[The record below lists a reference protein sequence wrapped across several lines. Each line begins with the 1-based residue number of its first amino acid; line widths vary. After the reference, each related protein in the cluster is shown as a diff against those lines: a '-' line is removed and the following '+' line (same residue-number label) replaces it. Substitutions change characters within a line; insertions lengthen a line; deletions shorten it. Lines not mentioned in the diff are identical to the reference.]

1 MLIPLNYTP
10 RPYQV
15 PIWNCDRRFQIIK
28 AHRRFGK
35 TKLAFNRLVKQVLI
49 ACAKRRPQESLIS
62 AYYFFPTLRLARE
75 VVWDNLR
82 KLHIPQ
88 EWPQNT
94 NNMVI
99 ELPGSGMI
107 YVSGC
112 DDTVKRGFNP
122 SFVVFDEWAEVRDS
136 GIWPEVVR
144 PVLAENGG
152 SATFIYTPKGRNHAW
167 ELSKKTAGRPDW
179 EHFTLPV
186 SATQAIPSE
195 ELALAK
201 LDMPESLYR
210 QEFECEEIDNATGV
224 FRFNRSSVVGGFSK
238 EGNVQLGVDLA
249 KSADWTVITPFN
261 TDTFE
266 VGEQVRFNQIDWN
279 LQKAR
284 IQAEFYK
291 NKAQKCVIDQTGVG
305 SPIVDDLRLAGMNV
319 EGFVF
324 TERSREELLL
334 HLALLLEQGKITLP
348 DDDGLLQELDAFSYV
363 MNAGG
368 RLTMQS
374 PMTDDRVM
382 SLALAV
388 WGWNEKRRKAVL
400 PMQIRRNMITGEIF

>member
-1 MLIPLNYTP
+1 M
-10 RPYQV
+10 
-15 PIWNCDRRFQIIK
+15 
-28 AHRRFGK
+28 
-35 TKLAFNRLVKQVLI
+35 
-49 ACAKRRPQESLIS
+49 
-62 AYYFFPTLRLARE
+62 
-75 VVWDNLR
+75 
-82 KLHIPQ
+82 
-88 EWPQNT
+88 
-94 NNMVI
+94 MI

-186 SATQAIPSE
+186 SATQAIPAE

-201 LDMPESLYR
+201 LDMPEALYR

-224 FRFNRSSVVGGFSK
+224 FRFNREQIIGGFTK

-261 TDTFE
+261 TETFE

-305 SPIVDDLRLAGMNV
+305 SPIVDDLRLAGMNI

-348 DDDGLLQELDAFSYV
+348 NDEGLLQELDAFSYV

-400 PMQIRRNMITGEIF
+400 PTQIRRNMITGEIF

>member
-1 MLIPLNYTP
+1 M
-10 RPYQV
+10 
-15 PIWNCDRRFQIIK
+15 PIWNCDKRFQIIK

-82 KLHIPQ
+82 KLHIPA

-167 ELSKKTAGRPDW
+167 ELSKKTAGREDW
-179 EHFTLPV
+179 EHFTNFCLVLDRDSLGLFAWLCYRADMSNKVEWGISEIEAYRTYLGYLKEEYTTCEVKV
-186 SATQAIPSE
+186 SEKVIRRVFKGLCETGLVLGDGYINPLFSYPDRRKSE
-195 ELALAK
+195 YKRVAALWEK
-201 LDMPESLYR
+201 GD
-210 QEFECEEIDNATGV
+210 
-224 FRFNRSSVVGGFSK
+224 K
-238 EGNVQLGVDLA
+238 EGIINIC
-249 KSADWTVITPFN
+249 KTWKTT
-261 TDTFE
+261 
-266 VGEQVRFNQIDWN
+266 
-279 LQKAR
+279 
-284 IQAEFYK
+284 
-291 NKAQKCVIDQTGVG
+291 
-305 SPIVDDLRLAGMNV
+305 
-319 EGFVF
+319 
-324 TERSREELLL
+324 
-334 HLALLLEQGKITLP
+334 
-348 DDDGLLQELDAFSYV
+348 
-363 MNAGG
+363 
-368 RLTMQS
+368 
-374 PMTDDRVM
+374 
-382 SLALAV
+382 
-388 WGWNEKRRKAVL
+388 KR
-400 PMQIRRNMITGEIF
+400 